1 MYVFGVGATYAF
13 GMGLM
18 IGAFL
23 ILIAMLCFK
32 ALLCRYELK
41 RGGRY
46 FHLDKFSGHPRQPL
60 GLGVK
65 LPDTVLPPRV
75 RRATSL

>member
-1 MYVFGVGATYAF
+1 MYAFGVGATYAF

-32 ALLCRYELK
+32 ALLCRYQMK
-41 RGGRY
+41 QGGRY
-46 FHLDKFSGHPRQPL
+46 FHLDKFSEYPRQPI

-65 LPDTVLPPRV
+65 LPGTVLPPRV
-75 RRATSL
+75 PRSSSL

>member
-1 MYVFGVGATYAF
+1 MYALGFEPTYAF

-23 ILIAMLCFK
+23 VLVAMLCLK
-32 ALLCRYELK
+32 AIQCRLQLK
-41 RGGRY
+41 QGGRY
-46 FHLDKFSGHPRQPL
+46 FHLDKFSRYPRQPG

-65 LPDTVLPPRV
+65 LPDTVLPPRAS
-75 RRATSL
+75 RASSL